1 MLALLIPEAL
11 AQFYA
16 PALRKLLPGVE
27 VLIDGDA
34 CFEEAD
40 FAVAIAPP
48 PGRLAAMAKLRCI
61 MAPGAG
67 VDHILADPAYPA
79 HIPLVRMVQPDL
91 LLRMKEYI
99 FLHVLRHHRRMPD
112 YEQQQRE
119 LKWQNIWPQ
128 KAAGERCVGIL
139 GLGELGAPIAR
150 ELAAFGFEVAGWSRR
165 VKKLPGIECHHGAE
179 GLRETL
185 RKSEILVN
193 LLPATGETWRL
204 LDAERLGWLPC
215 GASIINAGR
224 GATVDEAALLKAL
237 DAGMIDAATLDVF
250 VTEPL
255 PADSPLWIHPR
266 VTITPHCASAV
277 TPEALAHGV
286 RRTMTEIETGS
297 PPEQLVD
304 LLRGY

>member
-1 MLALLIPEAL
+1 MSGEMLALLIPEAL

-165 VKKLPGIECHHGAE
+165 VKRFARAKFSSTCC
-179 GLRETL
+179 R
-185 RKSEILVN
+185 
-193 LLPATGETWRL
+193 LPARPG
-204 LDAERLGWLPC
+204 DFSMPSGW
-215 GASIINAGR
+215 
-224 GATVDEAALLKAL
+224 D
-237 DAGMIDAATLDVF
+237 
-250 VTEPL
+250 
-255 PADSPLWIHPR
+255 
-266 VTITPHCASAV
+266 
-277 TPEALAHGV
+277 
-286 RRTMTEIETGS
+286 GS
-297 PPEQLVD
+297 PAAHRSSMPAAAPPSTKPPC
-304 LLRGY
+304 